1 MRGQLFVGEL
11 SLEGAVRPVAGL
23 LAYALCAQRL
33 GVDLVCAPVDQGFVA
48 LDGLVRRAA
57 KSLAGFRTGPFPA
70 VADAAKPSSAPALD
84 FRDIAGHDMAKRAL
98 QIAAAGG
105 HGVLMTGPPGSGK
118 TMLASRLPSIL
129 PPLSEAEAI
138 ETAVVHSVAGE
149 EVEPILGG
157 VRPFRSPHHS
167 ATLAGLVGG
176 GSPLRP
182 GEISLANNGVLF
194 LDELAEFSPSVLQ
207 GIRQPLESGRVTLTR
222 ADGNVDFPAR
232 FMLVAATNPCPCG
245 YYGDEEEPCT
255 CTHRQMQLYRNRI
268 GGPIMDRIDVHIAV
282 RRIPPGEVLA
292 TGHGMSS
299 EELRRDVLR
308 AREFA
313 SWRRARNGGG
323 RQGAHVGG
331 ACSGLRAD
339 DAGRGL
345 PRGRGEGG
353 APERPRH
360 HAHARARAHDS
371 RHGGERPRGAQPS
384 VRGYRLPPARGGI
397 VSALAGERTVLA
409 RGGEGFPSALESVAQ
424 PPDRLY
430 VVGDPF
436 ALQEGIAIVGA
447 RRATPY
453 GRGCAKRF
461 AALAARRGIVVVSG
475 GARGCDAAA
484 HAAALEEG
492 GRTVAFLGGGCDRL
506 YPAEHEGL
514 FQRIVDGGGAVVS
527 EHVWD
532 EDPKPYRFRLR
543 NRLIAGLA
551 RATLIVEAGLPSGT
565 FSTADEALA
574 ANRDVLVVPG
584 AITAASSRGANRLIY
599 QGATPVIDDE
609 TFEDAL
615 FSLFGCLKQE
625 TVPSVERTGAPRADE
640 PSNPVAEALRAEPLS
655 MEQLYAIAASSCG
668 GEDARSWLM
677 ERLVEAELAGTVA
690 RHPDG
695 RWGPAV
701 R

>member
-1 MRGQLFVGEL
+1 M
-11 SLEGAVRPVAGL
+11 
-23 LAYALCAQRL
+23 
-33 GVDLVCAPVDQGFVA
+33 
-48 LDGLVRRAA
+48 
-57 KSLAGFRTGPFPA
+57 
-70 VADAAKPSSAPALD
+70 
-84 FRDIAGHDMAKRAL
+84 
-98 QIAAAGG
+98 
-105 HGVLMTGPPGSGK
+105 
-118 TMLASRLPSIL
+118 
-129 PPLSEAEAI
+129 
-138 ETAVVHSVAGE
+138 
-149 EVEPILGG
+149 
-157 VRPFRSPHHS
+157 
-167 ATLAGLVGG
+167 
-176 GSPLRP
+176 
-182 GEISLANNGVLF
+182 
-194 LDELAEFSPSVLQ
+194 
-207 GIRQPLESGRVTLTR
+207 
-222 ADGNVDFPAR
+222 
-232 FMLVAATNPCPCG
+232 
-245 YYGDEEEPCT
+245 
-255 CTHRQMQLYRNRI
+255 
-268 GGPIMDRIDVHIAV
+268 
-282 RRIPPGEVLA
+282 
-292 TGHGMSS
+292 
-299 EELRRDVLR
+299 
-308 AREFA
+308 
-313 SWRRARNGGG
+313 
-323 RQGAHVGG
+323 
-331 ACSGLRAD
+331 
-339 DAGRGL
+339 
-345 PRGRGEGG
+345 
-353 APERPRH
+353 
-360 HAHARARAHDS
+360 
-371 RHGGERPRGAQPS
+371 
-384 VRGYRLPPARGGI
+384 
-397 VSALAGERTVLA
+397 SALAGERTVLA
-409 RGGEGFPSALESVAQ
+409 RGGEGFPSALENVAQ

-640 PSNPVAEALRAEPLS
+640 PSNPVADALRAEPLS

-677 ERLVEAELAGTVA
+677 ERLVEAELAGAVA

-701 R
+701 RGERRSAMTTLSMFYGIVIIMYNEADGRHHTPHIHARFAEFECSIDFEGRVFDGRFPPRKLALLRAWIVLHQEELEADWKLMSEGLAAFRIDPLR